1 MKINEEKL
9 ELNEEFFIDEKLRKR
24 NISEQ
29 KKIDKMLININQLQE
44 LINYYSLNGRNK
56 LDLMNYSDY
65 YLKRLFEAKLLELSI
80 TIMQNYFE
88 VNKFNFSFDKLKKL
102 KKIVGKSVGVYT
114 AFSQKRAIKKITKL
128 IKYSDIDR
136 REI

>member
-1 MKINEEKL
+1 MKIDEEKL

>member
-1 MKINEEKL
+1 MKIDEEKL

-29 KKIDKMLININQLQE
+29 KKIDKILNNLNQLQE
-44 LINYYSLNGRNK
+44 LINYYSLNGKIN

-88 VNKFNFSFDKLKKL
+88 VNKFNFNFDKLKKL
-102 KKIVGKSVGVYT
+102 KKIVGKLVGVYT
-114 AFSQKRAIKKITKL
+114 TFSQKKAIKRIKEL